1 MEKNTILAVVLI
13 AFVLIGTFMFQAFYY
28 GSREIEQPLES
39 APVTSPVQPAET
51 TGETLTIQETMPL
64 RQPDDF
70 SAAQAEEPAPEE
82 AIADEALVIS
92 DPGRLAPVIIETD
105 LVRVTLSNA
114 GGNIISYQLMEH
126 FDKDQPVEMILA
138 GTAEPEAFAIAFGNR
153 EDVSQGRVRSVDANF
168 HVRRISQYSVEFY
181 SDFLIENERFTLT
194 KQYNFTPG
202 EYMFE
207 LIISLAGDQ
216 SIHSFDFGGAAYTLV
231 YGPQIGPTFERL
243 DQRTEIRQYITY
255 NNNKVRQEKVNTPV
269 REVPEWTALIGKY
282 FALIAI
288 PNMNQFDV
296 YFTDRSEDGIPAAS
310 RMFITRPAV
319 NYSRVEDRYFFYLGP
334 KKQEILNT
342 YYNGSNNQS
351 PPLSRYNLADA
362 AKTRTFLSIPPLENF
377 LKALLMFF
385 VRIIPKNNYGVA
397 IILVTLMVKLL
408 LFPLTKKSSQAT
420 LRMQALAP
428 KIKELQEKYKDNPQ
442 KMNAEMAAF
451 YKKEGYNPLA
461 GCLPMLLQMPIF
473 FAMYNLFNNHFD
485 LRGAMFIPGWI
496 PDLSLPE
503 SIFNFAPVRIP
514 VLGSDIRLLPF
525 LYVGS
530 QLLYGKVT
538 QMPDQK
544 GNTQMKMMLYVM
556 PLIFFFI
563 LYDVPSGLLIYWI
576 MSNVLTMVQ
585 QVLINKF
592 ILKRKVVTVTE
603 DPPPVIAP
611 PKKKKKK

>member
-13 AFVLIGTFMFQAFYY
+13 AFVMIGTLMYQSFRY
-28 GSREIEQPLES
+28 GSEPVQPQEA
-39 APVTSPVQPAET
+39 APITSPVQPADSAREPLAQEAEPLQQPGDLSVGQAGDET
-51 TGETLTIQETMPL
+51 T
-64 RQPDDF
+64 
-70 SAAQAEEPAPEE
+70 
-82 AIADEALVIS
+82 ADNLEEALVIS

-105 LVRVTLSNA
+105 LVRVALSNV
-114 GGNIISYQLMEH
+114 GGNIISYQLKEH
-126 FDKDQPVEMILA
+126 FDKGLPVEMILS
-138 GTAEPEAFAIAFGNR
+138 GHAEPEAFAIAFGNR
-153 EDVSQGRVRSVDANF
+153 DDVSQGRVSSLDSNF
-168 HVRRISQYSVEFY
+168 HVHRISQYSVEFY
-181 SDFLIENERFTLT
+181 RDFMVNNSRVTLT

-207 LIISLAGDQ
+207 FIVKLDGDQ
-216 SIHSFDFGGAAYTLV
+216 SVRGFDFGGAAYTIV

-243 DQRTEIRQYITY
+243 DQRAELRQYITF
-255 NNNKVRQEKVNTPV
+255 NNNRVRQERINTQV
-269 REVPEWTALIGKY
+269 REVPEWTAIVGKY

-296 YFTDRSEDGIPAAS
+296 FFTDRSEDGIPAAS
-310 RMFITRPAV
+310 RMFITRPGV
-319 NYSRVEDRYFFYLGP
+319 STSRIEDRYFFYLGP
-334 KKQEILNT
+334 KKQEILDT
-342 YYNGSNNQS
+342 YYNGRNNQE
-351 PPLSRYNLADA
+351 PPLFGYQLAEA
-362 AKTRTFLSIPPLENF
+362 AKTRTFFSIPPLENG
-377 LKALLMFF
+377 LKIVLTFF
-385 VRIIPKNNYGVA
+385 YVIVPNYGVA
-397 IILVTLMVKLL
+397 IILVTILVKLL
-408 LFPLTKKSSQAT
+408 LFPLTRKSSQAT
-420 LRMQALAP
+420 IRMQALAP
-428 KIKELQEKYKDNPQ
+428 KIKEIQTKYKDNPQ

-461 GCLPMLLQMPIF
+461 GCLPMLIQMPIF

-503 SIFNFAPVRIP
+503 SIFNFAPLRLP

-538 QMPDQK
+538 QTPDQK

-556 PLIFFFI
+556 PIVFFFI

-592 ILKRKVVTVTE
+592 ILKKKAVTITE